1 MWVKTL
7 SVTLSLMFIS
17 NIFVGCKED
26 NSNNSK
32 PLDELKIGVSV
43 YEKSDIFISSIIEHL
58 EKFVKEK
65 ELEGKYKITLTVE
78 DSKGKQYNQNEQV
91 DKFVSQD
98 YDVMCINLVD
108 RRSAAFII
116 DKGKN
121 ANIPVVFFNR
131 EPVEEDMNIWD
142 KVHYIGAKAEQS
154 GILQADIVLD
164 AYKSNKKNVDKN
176 NDFILQYVMLEGEE
190 EHQDALIRTEYSI
203 KRLEESGVKLEKLGN
218 DIANW
223 NRDEA
228 AYKMDKWI
236 DEYGDKIEV
245 VFSNND
251 EMALGAIDAYKDS
264 KYKNDIPVVVG
275 IDGVDEALKAIE
287 EGSLTGTVLSD
298 AYKQAKDIFD
308 IAYMQTTLEGT
319 DGEKKILNRKYIRE
333 DHTIVTKDDVQLFI
347 ER

>member
-7 SVTLSLMFIS
+7 SVTLSLMLIS

-26 NSNNSK
+26 NSNSTDT
-32 PLDELKIGVSV
+32 LDEIKIGVSV
-43 YEKSDIFISSIIEHL
+43 YEKSDVFISSIIENL
-58 EKFVKEK
+58 EKFAKER

-78 DSKGKQYNQNEQV
+78 DSKGKQYNQNDQV
-91 DKFVSQD
+91 DKFVSQN
-98 YDVMCINLVD
+98 YDIMCINLVD

-116 DKGKN
+116 DKGEN

-131 EPVEEDMNIWD
+131 EPVEEDMSIWD
-142 KVHYIGAKAEQS
+142 KVHYIGARAEQS

-164 AYKSNKKNVDKN
+164 AYKNNKKSVDKN
-176 NDFILQYVMLEGEE
+176 NDSILQYVMLEGEE

-251 EMALGAIDAYKDS
+251 EMALGAIDSYKSS
-264 KYKNDIPVVVG
+264 KYNKNMPLVVG
-275 IDGVDEALKAIE
+275 IDGVYEALKSIE

-308 IAYMQTTLEGT
+308 IAYIQATSEGT
-319 DGEKKILNRKYIRE
+319 EEEKKILNRKYIRE
-333 DHTIVTKDDVQLFI
+333 DHTTVTKENVKSFI